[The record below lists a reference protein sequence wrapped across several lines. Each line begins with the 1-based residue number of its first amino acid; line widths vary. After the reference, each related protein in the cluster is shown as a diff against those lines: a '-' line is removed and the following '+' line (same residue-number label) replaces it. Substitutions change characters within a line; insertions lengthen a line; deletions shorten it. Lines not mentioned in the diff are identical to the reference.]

1 MNLFKVNKSLIFF
14 IYIYIELLCQG
25 INDIKER
32 SIVDIF
38 VRPGDSLW
46 HFSEVFKIPL
56 QLIIDSNRNIN
67 PQFLRVGQRIR
78 IPGFVTDNYQI
89 KPGDTFWQ
97 IAQSRNLPLGAIL
110 LVNPGLNPN
119 QLQIGQTIRIPQ
131 RITWRLVDGKQN
143 YTYTIMMND
152 LKKLLDAYP
161 FLQSSTI
168 GHSVLKHEIPELL
181 IGNGTKRVHYNG
193 SFHANEWITTPIILT
208 FLNDYLLT
216 LTNQST
222 IRGLYTLPLYQQTTL
237 SIVPMVNPDGVDLVI
252 QGPPNDEALRDQLIS
267 WNSGSTNF
275 SNWKANI
282 HGVDLNDQFPAK
294 WALENARNPKTP
306 GPRDYGGERPL
317 SEPEAIAMADLTKKH
332 DFARVLAFHTQGRV
346 IYWGF
351 ENLEPPESEILVNE
365 FSRVSGYEPIKSAGS
380 YAGYKDW
387 FIQDWRRPGFTVELG
402 SGTNPLPINQFDDI
416 YEEVLGIFLAAL
428 YM

>member
-1 MNLFKVNKSLIFF
+1 
-14 IYIYIELLCQG
+14 
-25 INDIKER
+25 
-32 SIVDIF
+32 VDIF

-46 HFSEVFKIPL
+46 RYSEVFNISL
-56 QLIIDSNRNIN
+56 QLILDSNRHIN
-67 PQFLRVGQRIR
+67 PPFLRVGQRVK
-78 IPGFVTDNYQI
+78 IPGFIITNYQI
-89 KPGDTFWQ
+89 KQGDSFWQ
-97 IAQSRNLPLGAIL
+97 ITQSRNIPLVAIL

-119 QLQIGQTIRIPQ
+119 QLQIGQIIHIPM

-143 YTYTIMMND
+143 YTYDIMMKD
-152 LKKLLDAYP
+152 IRTLIDAYP

-168 GHSVLKHEIPELL
+168 GYSVLEHEIPELL

-208 FLNDYLLT
+208 FLNDYLLA

-222 IRGLYTLPLYQQTTL
+222 IRGLSILPLYRQTTL
-237 SIVPMVNPDGVDLVI
+237 SIVPMVNPDGVNLVI
-252 QGPPNDEALRDQLIS
+252 QGPPNDEVLRNQLIR

-275 SNWKANI
+275 SGWKANI

-294 WALENARNPKTP
+294 WELESARNSKTP

-317 SEPEAIAMADLTKKH
+317 SEPEAIAMADLTKKRN
-332 DFARVLAFHTQGRV
+332 FARVLAFHTQGKV

-351 ENLEPPESEILVNE
+351 ENLEPPESEVLVNE
-365 FSRVSGYEPIKSAGS
+365 FSRVSGYEPINSAGS

-402 SGTNPLPINQFDDI
+402 SGTNPLPISQFDDI